1 MDDYHR
7 LSQSRLLQ
15 VLSAHIAAVYCSYVT
30 VCVCASVCVC
40 VCVCVC
46 FSLRQSAFGDKTKW

>member
-15 VLSAHIAAVYCSYVT
+15 VLCVHIAAVYCSCVT
-30 VCVCASVCVC
+30 VCAR
-40 VCVCVC
+40 VC
-46 FSLRQSAFGDKTKW
+46 FGLKQSAFGDKTKW

>member
-15 VLSAHIAAVYCSYVT
+15 VLSAHIAAVYCSCVT
-30 VCVCASVCVC
+30 VCVCECV
-40 VCVCVC
+40 
-46 FSLRQSAFGDKTKW
+46 FWFKTVPLGIRLNGG

>member
-15 VLSAHIAAVYCSYVT
+15 VLSAHIAAVYCSCVT
-30 VCVCASVCVC
+30 

-46 FSLRQSAFGDKTKW
+46 FGLRLGAFGDKAMVSE